1 MTHVMRNRWGRV
13 LAGSLVALAAT
24 MLGGCV
30 GQGEH
35 DRLFE
40 TNRSLQSRNADLERE
55 NSELKLALDQI
66 RGGVGRGEATMSELQ
81 RRNAELQRQLDQ
93 ALGDLRSLESRLSSL
108 NFGPVD
114 SETDAALQALAA
126 QYPDL
131 IKYDS
136 ARGMLRFASDLT
148 FDSGSAI
155 VKENAKPA
163 IDALA
168 QILNSS
174 AASQYEV
181 VVEGHTDSQRIANPA
196 TLREHKTNRH
206 LSAHRA
212 IAVIEQL
219 GSRCVGPTRTLAS
232 GWGEHRPAVTNTPSG
247 NTPANRRVEIFLAKS
262 RGGTATDAGTGS
274 SSATPDQGLPPSRPM
289 DITK

>member
-1 MTHVMRNRWGRV
+1 MTHVLKNRWGRAF
-13 LAGSLVALAAT
+13 AGSLVALAAT
-24 MLGGCV
+24 VLGGCV

-81 RRNAELQRQLDQ
+81 RRNAELQRLLDQ
-93 ALGDLRSLESRLSSL
+93 AMGDLRSLETRLSSL

-114 SETDAALQALAA
+114 AETDAALQALAA

-219 GSRCVGPTRTLAS
+219 GTRGVGPTRMLAS
-232 GWGEHRPAVTNTPSG
+232 GWGEHRPSVPNTTNG

-262 RGGTATDAGTGS
+262 RGAAPASDAGS
-274 SSATPDQGLPPSRPM
+274 SSATPDQTQPPERPM